1 MITESVV
8 QQIKRLHPDRQ
19 YAIIFEN
26 PLTMREIE
34 QIQDQL
40 KTGEIAAKIFIISG
54 ARIVELDKAVFVAE
68 KFEVT

>member
-54 ARIVELDKAVFVAE
+54 AHIIELDKIVIVAE
-68 KFEVT
+68 KVESE